1 MPSRFSSPDEA
12 SIHLEAITAK
22 TFDLFELLWD
32 HTYYTLRTYR
42 DVESLDDDTQN
53 CLVCGALRTVELE
66 DSLTEGVEQSRRTL
80 QAWMQAFAVPP
91 TQKNLVAHL
100 SVQIFFF
107 CIWIWVETW
116 RDATAMLADRFETQY
131 EYMAGLCEQ
140 YVEMHI
146 AKTPFNVRDASG
158 ASKANTPP
166 AFSLGS
172 GVVTCLA
179 AVVEKCRNSSV
190 RRHCIATL
198 QKINLRGIFETN
210 YLVAYLQAIIEYE
223 EDTARELTMPNGELP
238 GPSDFQAHEIP
249 ELARLLEV
257 VMSPSYRCENFEF
270 YKSKQVEMIYAV
282 RGFAGSGDYIALG
295 KKVVQIH

>member
-42 DVESLDDDTQN
+42 DVESLDHDTQN
-53 CLVCGALRTVELE
+53 CLVRGALRTVELE
-66 DSLTEGVEQSRRTL
+66 NSLTEGVEQSRRTL

-107 CIWIWVETW
+107 CIWVWVEMW

-146 AKTPFNVRDASG
+146 AKTPFNFRDASR
-158 ASKANTPP
+158 ASQANTPP

-190 RRHCIATL
+190 RRRCIATL

-210 YLVAYLQAIIEYE
+210 YLVAYLEAIIEYE
-223 EDTARELTMPNGELP
+223 ENTARELTISDGELP

-249 ELARLLEV
+249 ETARLLEV

-282 RGFAGSGDYIALG
+282 RDFAGSGDDIALG